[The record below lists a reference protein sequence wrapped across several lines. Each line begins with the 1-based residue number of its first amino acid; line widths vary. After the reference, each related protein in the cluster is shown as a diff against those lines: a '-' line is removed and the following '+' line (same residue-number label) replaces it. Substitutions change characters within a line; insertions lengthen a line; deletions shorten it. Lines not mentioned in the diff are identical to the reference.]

1 MEHQGNPSGN
11 PFTTSLNSLS
21 NMLLMVYAYRQ
32 KHGECTSFFKK
43 VHLAI
48 YGDDCLI
55 AVKDASVFN
64 VQDIHKAVSP
74 VGMSIKSETGTWD
87 PVDITDAVFL
97 KRGFNLI
104 DGRYVPTI
112 DERSIIDIINWNK
125 TGINEMANLDVVQN
139 RIISAAIFCFFH
151 QYAKTK
157 FLDGKAF
164 DFLGD
169 QLKRVL
175 CIDNVLGRTY
185 KWRYPVYEDL
195 EDSFKGQE
203 FDHVSTALL
212 YILDNPV
219 LNFSLALFPR
229 MRFQLL
235 RERCIQC

>member
-1 MEHQGNPSGN
+1 
-11 PFTTSLNSLS
+11 
-21 NMLLMVYAYRQ
+21 
-32 KHGECTSFFKK
+32 
-43 VHLAI
+43 
-48 YGDDCLI
+48 
-55 AVKDASVFN
+55 
-64 VQDIHKAVSP
+64 
-74 VGMSIKSETGTWD
+74 MSIKSETGTWD

-125 TGINEMANLDVVQN
+125 TGINEMANLDIVQN

-195 EDSFKGQE
+195 EDSFKEQE